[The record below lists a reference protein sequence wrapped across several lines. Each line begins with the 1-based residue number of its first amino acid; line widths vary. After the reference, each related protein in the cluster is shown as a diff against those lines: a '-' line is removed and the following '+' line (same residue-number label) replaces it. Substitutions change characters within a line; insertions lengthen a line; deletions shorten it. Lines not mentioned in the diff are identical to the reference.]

1 MYRNIKSVAQ
11 LYFERALGHVGG
23 SYASKKDLSQFKIK
37 QAKINK
43 QKYDLYPFLIQ
54 KPFQKLI
61 FDKESNRYVFILKVI
76 KSFRG
81 RDLSVVSTRVA
92 HLLCRL

>member
-23 SYASKKDLSQFKIK
+23 SNASKKDLSQFKIK

-54 KPFQKLI
+54 KPYQKLI
-61 FDKESNRYVFILKVI
+61 LTRNQISMFFILKVI
-76 KSFRG
+76 KSFGGRG
-81 RDLSVVSTRVA
+81 WSVVSTRVA
-92 HLLCRL
+92 HLLF